1 MIGVMSKMAEGYEYP
16 LIDGLNVD
24 EIIDVVNFFETI
36 EQAYEETAGIKRADF
51 IKTYRKFQEVVP
63 AKMEQKQLETEFA
76 HRSGYDSYEV
86 IKLSKDEQLANLTVR
101 EA

>member
-1 MIGVMSKMAEGYEYP
+1 MAEGYEYP
-16 LIDGLNVD
+16 LIDGLDVD

-51 IKTYRKFQEVVP
+51 LKAYRKFQEVVP
-63 AKMEQKQLETEFA
+63 TKMEQQQLEKEFA
-76 HRSGYDSYEV
+76 HRSGYDPYEV
-86 IKLSKDEQLANLTVR
+86 IKLSRDETAANLKVR